1 MPSEEPPQ
9 QVPPLG
15 CAILCGMAIVGL
27 PALAAIL
34 GVCARVFRWAAW
46 GEAVFRVALY
56 QHGEVS
62 HH

>member
-46 GEAVFRVALY
+46 GEWW
-56 QHGEVS
+56 
-62 HH
+62 